1 MKKFVLALVCAAM
14 VFLVPSTVRA
24 EMAFYRCV
32 GTLISEYKDGSVT
45 RVGANREFEAA
56 SEPEA
61 IEEARSHWYYVP
73 PKTHVISTLIKKYAT
88 NIRCEKQAFSRKK
101 AKREAPYVPPPPIPP
116 AQAVKPATRTWV
128 CRVKLTWQVGPRKGN
143 VDETWDDI
151 EAASEGEAMGK
162 AIARSQARLK
172 ALSLAGTNP
181 AWPATDAKCQ

>member
-1 MKKFVLALVCAAM
+1 MKRFVLAFAYAAM

-32 GTLISEYKDGSVT
+32 GTLISEHKDGTVT
-45 RVGANREFEAA
+45 RVGASREFEAA

-61 IEEARSHWYYVP
+61 IEEARSYWYYVP
-73 PKTHVISTLIKKYAT
+73 PKTHVISTLVKKYAT
-88 NIRCEKQAFSRKK
+88 NIRCEKQTFSRKK

-116 AQAVKPATRTWV
+116 AQAVKPSTRTWV